1 MVTEPNLDKNDGTE
15 PKARKKEKKKKTE
28 RRSEKEKAAAGLPAS
43 ARRAAQSAVV
53 TAAEVRKRPRE
64 ETLSAKAP
72 KLPEPPEHSPA
83 ADASEAAAADQPKPS
98 LEEAEAAAGRTMH
111 KDSREAAEAAI
122 TQGRR
127 VYVSNLPF
135 STSDEWVRTSFSAVE
150 SIHWIAAKGSGFRG
164 SGFLTFASAEAA
176 TEAVSW
182 SGSEVGGRPITVEL
196 ALGTAP
202 LEQSC
207 VFVRNLPAEQW
218 SLEAVRRI
226 FEACGPPAAIRLPKK
241 GKAAIRFKTAAAAAA
256 AAARDGEEIGGRK
269 VRVLLTSA
277 LADPEAEAEEA
288 RRRARGG
295 AAAAARQEQLPAPPT
310 LGEPGYRSSH
320 ARRGG
325 PRERAHSRQRRPRR
339 TAEDPAA
346 ESQGH

>member
-1 MVTEPNLDKNDGTE
+1 MLRNFGSVTEPNLDKNDGTE

-28 RRSEKEKAAAGLPAS
+28 RRAEKEKAAASAGPMPAS

-64 ETLSAKAP
+64 ETFSAKAP
-72 KLPEPPEHSPA
+72 KLPEPPEHSPPEHSPA

-135 STSDEWVRTSFSAVE
+135 SASDEWVRTSFSAVE

-176 TEAVSW
+176 TEA
-182 SGSEVGGRPITVEL
+182 G
-196 ALGTAP
+196 
-202 LEQSC
+202 
-207 VFVRNLPAEQW
+207 
-218 SLEAVRRI
+218 
-226 FEACGPPAAIRLPKK
+226 
-241 GKAAIRFKTAAAAAA
+241 
-256 AAARDGEEIGGRK
+256 
-269 VRVLLTSA
+269 LLSSA
-277 LADPEAEAEEA
+277 L
-288 RRRARGG
+288 
-295 AAAAARQEQLPAPPT
+295 
-310 LGEPGYRSSH
+310 
-320 ARRGG
+320 
-325 PRERAHSRQRRPRR
+325 SR
-339 TAEDPAA
+339 
-346 ESQGH
+346 

>member
-1 MVTEPNLDKNDGTE
+1 MVTEPNLVKNDGTE

-28 RRSEKEKAAAGLPAS
+28 RRAEKEKAGAGALPAS

-164 SGFLTFASAEAA
+164 SGFLTFASA
-176 TEAVSW
+176 
-182 SGSEVGGRPITVEL
+182 
-196 ALGTAP
+196 
-202 LEQSC
+202 
-207 VFVRNLPAEQW
+207 
-218 SLEAVRRI
+218 
-226 FEACGPPAAIRLPKK
+226 
-241 GKAAIRFKTAAAAAA
+241 
-256 AAARDGEEIGGRK
+256 
-269 VRVLLTSA
+269 
-277 LADPEAEAEEA
+277 
-288 RRRARGG
+288 
-295 AAAAARQEQLPAPPT
+295 
-310 LGEPGYRSSH
+310 
-320 ARRGG
+320 
-325 PRERAHSRQRRPRR
+325 
-339 TAEDPAA
+339 
-346 ESQGH
+346 

>member
-1 MVTEPNLDKNDGTE
+1 MLRNLGSVTEPNLDKNDGTE

-28 RRSEKEKAAAGLPAS
+28 RRAEKSGGEKAVVLPAS

-176 TEAVSW
+176 TEAGLLS
-182 SGSEVGGRPITVEL
+182 S
-196 ALGTAP
+196 
-202 LEQSC
+202 
-207 VFVRNLPAEQW
+207 
-218 SLEAVRRI
+218 SL
-226 FEACGPPAAIRLPKK
+226 
-241 GKAAIRFKTAAAAAA
+241 
-256 AAARDGEEIGGRK
+256 
-269 VRVLLTSA
+269 
-277 LADPEAEAEEA
+277 
-288 RRRARGG
+288 
-295 AAAAARQEQLPAPPT
+295 
-310 LGEPGYRSSH
+310 
-320 ARRGG
+320 
-325 PRERAHSRQRRPRR
+325 SR
-339 TAEDPAA
+339 
-346 ESQGH
+346 

>member
-1 MVTEPNLDKNDGTE
+1 M
-15 PKARKKEKKKKTE
+15 
-28 RRSEKEKAAAGLPAS
+28 
-43 ARRAAQSAVV
+43 V

-135 STSDEWVRTSFSAVE
+135 SASDEWVRTSFSAVE

-176 TEAVSW
+176 TEA
-182 SGSEVGGRPITVEL
+182 GL
-196 ALGTAP
+196 
-202 LEQSC
+202 
-207 VFVRNLPAEQW
+207 
-218 SLEAVRRI
+218 
-226 FEACGPPAAIRLPKK
+226 
-241 GKAAIRFKTAAAAAA
+241 
-256 AAARDGEEIGGRK
+256 
-269 VRVLLTSA
+269 
-277 LADPEAEAEEA
+277 
-288 RRRARGG
+288 
-295 AAAAARQEQLPAPPT
+295 LPAPP
-310 LGEPGYRSSH
+310 S
-320 ARRGG
+320 RGDT
-325 PRERAHSRQRRPRR
+325 RP
-339 TAEDPAA
+339 
-346 ESQGH
+346 

>member
-15 PKARKKEKKKKTE
+15 PKARKKEKKKKKE
-28 RRSEKEKAAAGLPAS
+28 RRAEKESVYAGKKKEKAAAALPAS

-176 TEAVSW
+176 TEAGLLPLRPLAVTHVRDASTTPRA
-182 SGSEVGGRPITVEL
+182 GGELERQRGGRQTHHSRARPRH
-196 ALGTAP
+196 G
-202 LEQSC
+202 
-207 VFVRNLPAEQW
+207 
-218 SLEAVRRI
+218 
-226 FEACGPPAAIRLPKK
+226 
-241 GKAAIRFKTAAAAAA
+241 
-256 AAARDGEEIGGRK
+256 AARAG
-269 VRVLLTSA
+269 SA
-277 LADPEAEAEEA
+277 ASPLP
-288 RRRARGG
+288 RPSSRGPL
-295 AAAAARQEQLPAPPT
+295 AARPD
-310 LGEPGYRSSH
+310 LGQIS
-320 ARRGG
+320 A
-325 PRERAHSRQRRPRR
+325 ASRLLL
-339 TAEDPAA
+339 
-346 ESQGH
+346 

>member
-28 RRSEKEKAAAGLPAS
+28 RRAEKEKAALPAS

-176 TEAVSW
+176 TEA
-182 SGSEVGGRPITVEL
+182 GLLRLRPL
-196 ALGTAP
+196 AA
-202 LEQSC
+202 SC

-269 VRVLLTSA
+269 VALNPVRVLLTSA